1 MVEGKRVDVWMV
13 ISGLWTAGGG
23 CPTYETVPVVALSSM
38 MSITRFTMTLDV
50 RSGGWRHVLWQ
61 VSFLDGVYL
70 TSRES
75 RESREGADNHSEVE
89 ERCWCY

>member
-1 MVEGKRVDVWMV
+1 MDVWMV

-75 RESREGADNHSEVE
+75 REGADNHSEVE